1 MISCFHPPSP
11 NQFLNLFITSA
22 GGEVVVVAIKGAFAC
37 LACMGLGSVGV
48 QGVRAGVLVA
58 ALVLELVV
66 VQVEWLLFLSS
77 MTTLFC
83 LVLNCILLW
92 TLIRFLL
99 AIRLTARA
107 L

>member
-1 MISCFHPPSP
+1 M
-11 NQFLNLFITSA
+11 
-22 GGEVVVVAIKGAFAC
+22 VVAIKGAFAC